1 MSHANAFDG
10 FAIDLDGVVWLAG
23 APIPGSV
30 DAVAALRRAGHPVV
44 FVTNDPGRTRAR
56 TAALLE
62 EVGIAATAEDVV
74 TSSAAVG
81 EAVRSELGRAAVFV
95 IGPDALAE
103 ELALSGL
110 EVVGPNHRPV
120 DAVVVGGHSG
130 FDYDELSAATS
141 AVRAGAS
148 LWATGRDAT
157 YPTPEGLVPGT
168 GALVA
173 AVETAAEQRA
183 RVAGKPE
190 PPMFEAAKRR
200 LGGDRMAMVGDTLG
214 ADIAGGQAAGLATI
228 LVLSGRTSREDV
240 EGATIEPDL
249 VLPDLAALCS

>member
-1 MSHANAFDG
+1 
-10 FAIDLDGVVWLAG
+10 
-23 APIPGSV
+23 
-30 DAVAALRRAGHPVV
+30 
-44 FVTNDPGRTRAR
+44 
-56 TAALLE
+56 
-62 EVGIAATAEDVV
+62 
-74 TSSAAVG
+74 VG

-200 LGGDRMAMVGDTLG
+200 LGGDRMAMVGDTLD